1 MTFSYKSASIIPL
14 VIAVACIS
22 TASAHDHTHVGINQ
36 DHIAGT
42 ADDTQLWIFA
52 TGEQVQ
58 WDTIELIPT
67 GEFIGDLQIYKA
79 ELDCWHTAHPE
90 HGGWQLGGA
99 DETQMPQWRIGLERV
114 SFSDG
119 MNFWMEDESTGLEVL
134 TENDATVLFGEPI
147 WMQDV
152 FNEKGTLG
160 AWGFHSHLEF
170 LALASGPGEVF
181 AATFTVFDAGTTGYL
196 ESAPYTMT
204 FVTVPEPMTV
214 LLLGA
219 GGLLGL
225 KRRRRHNRS
234 LS

>member
-1 MTFSYKSASIIPL
+1 MTFSRKIRSIVQIIIL
-14 VIAVACIS
+14 AVCMSPA
-22 TASAHDHTHVGINQ
+22 AAHDHTHIGVNQ
-36 DHIAGT
+36 DNITGT
-42 ADDTQLWIFA
+42 ADDSQLWIFA

-79 ELDCWHTAHPE
+79 ELDCWHSAHPE

-134 TENDATVLFGEPI
+134 AEDGSTFLFGNPI
-147 WMQDV
+147 WMADKY
-152 FNEKGTLG
+152 NEDGTFG
-160 AWGFHSHLEF
+160 AWGIHYHIDFF
-170 LALASGPGEVF
+170 AVASGQGEVF
-181 AATFTVFDAGTTGYL
+181 TTTFTAFDAGTTGYL
-196 ESAPYTMT
+196 ESDPYTFT

-214 LLLGA
+214 FLLGA